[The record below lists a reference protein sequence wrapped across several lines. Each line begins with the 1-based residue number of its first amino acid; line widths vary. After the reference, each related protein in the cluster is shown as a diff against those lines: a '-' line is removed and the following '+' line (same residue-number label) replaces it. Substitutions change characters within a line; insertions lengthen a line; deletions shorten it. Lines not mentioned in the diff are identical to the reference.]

1 MKKGFQQLLGVQ
13 EYADDDE
20 DEDDEM
26 KEVKEA
32 LGLPQDDLKRDKFD
46 RKKVTSRY
54 VHQAAK
60 LIAPVID
67 KDMPS
72 GFDWV
77 VEALKAPRRQPGN
90 DSEAAVGAAY
100 AHTHYTDTD
109 IT

>member
-1 MKKGFQQLLGVQ
+1 MNECNVN
-13 EYADDDE
+13 ENS
-20 DEDDEM
+20 
-26 KEVKEA
+26 
-32 LGLPQDDLKRDKFD
+32 
-46 RKKVTSRY
+46 KKVTGRY

-77 VEALKAPRRQPGN
+77 VEALKAPRRAPGS

-100 AHTHYTDTD
+100 VHIHIHIHAPQLSYHSLQ
-109 IT
+109 